1 MSTDTIIQGAGGC
14 VGHVGAHRKPLN
26 VRTGC
31 LEEGVSSETPAGMKL
46 GRVEGRKGMDMHQEQ
61 LPLAATWEA
70 VGEGQEGKEARRK
83 GITVVQE
90 EDGGTQAARL
100 AMGRE
105 GGF

>member
-46 GRVEGRKGMDMHQEQ
+46 GRVEGRKGMDMQSSES
-61 LPLAATWEA
+61 
-70 VGEGQEGKEARRK
+70 GQKPA
-83 GITVVQE
+83 
-90 EDGGTQAARL
+90 
-100 AMGRE
+100 
-105 GGF
+105 